1 MSRSRSGRHIS
12 AIAPGRSRRTCSVS
26 RIASSSLLNVS
37 APRCPGFAL
46 SGKDQTTRYFGTPVS
61 QRVDIST
68 RSEASD
74 KAMLTPLPTQSGH
87 LATVCVPCRLVARNT
102 NPAQ

>member
-12 AIAPGRSRRTCSVS
+12 AIAPGRSRRICSVS

-37 APRCPGFAL
+37 APRWPGFAL
-46 SGKDQTTRYFGTPVS
+46 SGKDQTTRYFGTPIS

-68 RSEASD
+68 HAEASD
-74 KAMLTPLPTQSGH
+74 KAMLTSASDPKRT
-87 LATVCVPCRLVARNT
+87 LALM
-102 NPAQ
+102 AQGTGGLS